1 MVKECR
7 GYNQK
12 FFPSLFKPK
21 NRVVDYPKNEKFTK
35 CSKLTEQFERKK
47 RRLLFYK
54 QTPIENILILFL
66 AQAADA
72 VRIISCLENGGK
84 LRNEFP
90 IEVIHAAA
98 VHTVRLGIFAD
109 GLALDIPFLEIR
121 AVVLENGFE
130 TVVQKGQVLFE
141 NIEFFLLQQTDI
153 PFLRHAQPVSAQ
165 IGFIVFA

>member
-1 MVKECR
+1 MR
-7 GYNQK
+7 RK
-12 FFPSLFKPK
+12 FTPLLFQPK
-21 NRVVDYPKNEKFTK
+21 NRVVDYPKNKKFTK
-35 CSKLTEQFERKK
+35 CSKLTERFERKK

-54 QTPIENILILFL
+54 QTPIGDMLVLFV
-66 AQAADA
+66 AQAENS

-98 VHTVRLGIFAD
+98 VHAVRLGIFAD

-141 NIEFFLLQQTDI
+141 NIEFFLRTGPPKPP
-153 PFLRHAQPVSAQ
+153 PFRFSICVSV
-165 IGFIVFA
+165 ILTCG

>member
-1 MVKECR
+1 MR
-7 GYNQK
+7 RK
-12 FFPSLFKPK
+12 FTPLLFQPK

-35 CSKLTEQFERKK
+35 CSKLTERFEHKK

-54 QTPIENILILFL
+54 QTPIGDMLVLFV
-66 AQAADA
+66 AQAENS

-98 VHTVRLGIFAD
+98 VHAVRLGIFAD

-141 NIEFFLLQQTDI
+141 NIEFFLLQQADI

-165 IGFIVFA
+165 IGL

>member
-1 MVKECR
+1 MSGGEKSFACFLTQRCFLAPVSENLSSHLSKGKNAG

-12 FFPSLFKPK
+12 FFLSLFKPK
-21 NRVVDYPKNEKFTK
+21 NRGVDYPKNEKFTK
-35 CSKLTEQFERKK
+35 YSKLTEQFERKK
-47 RRLLFYK
+47 RHLLFYK
-54 QTPIENILILFL
+54 QTPIENMLILFL
-66 AQAADA
+66 AQTADA

-98 VHTVRLGIFAD
+98 VHAVRLGISAN

-130 TVVQKGQVLFE
+130 TVVQK
-141 NIEFFLLQQTDI
+141 
-153 PFLRHAQPVSAQ
+153 
-165 IGFIVFA
+165 